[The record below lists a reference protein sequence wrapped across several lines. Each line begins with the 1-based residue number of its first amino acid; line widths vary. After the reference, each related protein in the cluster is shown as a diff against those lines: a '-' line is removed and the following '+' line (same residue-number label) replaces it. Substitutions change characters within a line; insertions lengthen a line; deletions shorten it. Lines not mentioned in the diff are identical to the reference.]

1 MAKENPTDVATEAIR
16 SLRNS
21 LHFAMLEAKNNVVMI
36 SGASPTVGKSF
47 VSSYLAIVLAQAGQ
61 KVLLIDA
68 DMRKGYILKLFD
80 QKVENGL
87 SELLIGNINL
97 NDAIKYSDI
106 DNLNLVTKGSVPPN
120 PSELLMGQRFTQ
132 FIQDASKEFD
142 LVIIDTLTVLT
153 VTDASIIGHHPDTS
167 LMLARFNQPSLK
179 EIAEAANLF

>member
-1 MAKENPTDVATEAIR
+1 
-16 SLRNS
+16 
-21 LHFAMLEAKNNVVMI
+21 
-36 SGASPTVGKSF
+36 
-47 VSSYLAIVLAQAGQ
+47 
-61 KVLLIDA
+61 
-68 DMRKGYILKLFD
+68 MRKGYTQKLFD

-87 SELLIGNINL
+87 SELLIDDINL
-97 NDAIKYSDI
+97 NDVIKDSGI
-106 DNLNLVTKGSVPPN
+106 DNLSLVTRGSVPPN

-167 LMLARFNQPSLK
+167 LMLARFNHPSLK

>member
-1 MAKENPTDVATEAIR
+1 MTKENPIDVATEAIR

-68 DMRKGYILKLFD
+68 DMRKGYILKFFD

-97 NDAIKYSDI
+97 NDAIKDSGI
-106 DNLNLVTKGSVPPN
+106 DNLSLVTRGSFSPN

-167 LMLARFNQPSLK
+167 LMLARFNHPSLK